1 MRKWYQVQYMYHGEH
16 YTRDWYARSKEEAVN
31 DVLRYDWIDKNS
43 PELGA
48 VGVDLIPWNK

>member
-1 MRKWYQVQYMYHGEH
+1 MKKWYQVRYMYHGELH
-16 YTRDWYARSKEEAVN
+16 TRDWFARSAEEAVN

-43 PELGA
+43 PELGS

>member
-1 MRKWYQVQYMYHGEH
+1 MKKWYQVRYMYHGEH
-16 YTRDWYARSKEEAVN
+16 YTRDWYAKSEEEAVN

-43 PELGA
+43 PELGS